1 MTQTYFRNLGQF
13 TSFLPKKLVLLIIL
27 LPLDK
32 ILKKICVV
40 YLHLYLHNYVFNTE
54 SLNQEFFQKIWVNL
68 LVLCVLRKCV

>member
-1 MTQTYFRNLGQF
+1 MLGQF
-13 TSFLPKKLVLLIIL
+13 SSFLQKNVLLIII

-32 ILKKICVV
+32 MFRFLC
-40 YLHLYLHNYVFNTE
+40 YLFTFVSTYVFNTE

>member
-1 MTQTYFRNLGQF
+1 MLGQF
-13 TSFLPKKLVLLIIL
+13 SSFLQKNVLLIIL

-32 ILKKICVV
+32 MFRFLCSLFTFVST
-40 YLHLYLHNYVFNTE
+40 YVFNTE